1 LLRIFVG
8 LDLTYTE
15 RKSANPWKAI
25 LKSPFTR
32 LSNVQGRMIA
42 VAEEHTALTVAH
54 EQLKI
59 ATEKLHLDRGIHEI
73 LKHPKRSIQVS
84 VTIKM
89 DDCSIGVFDGCRVQH
104 WDVMGPFKGGLR
116 YHPKVTL
123 DEVTALSMWMTW
135 KCAIVGLPYGGA
147 KGGITCDPKKL
158 SIGEQ
163 ERLTRRYVSLIA
175 DYLGPH
181 RDVPAPDVYTNA
193 QTMAWIMDTYS
204 QLKGYRIPESVTG
217 KPLEIGGSEGRVCA
231 TSQGVSWCIRE
242 ATEKLGLKL
251 KGAAVAVQGYGNVGY
266 NAASIL
272 HSMGCKVVAV
282 SDSCGGIYCPEGLNP
297 YNVRVHK
304 NKTGTVQGYEDVT
317 NITNAELLTSKC
329 DILVPA
335 ALENQI
341 TKKNAGKVKA
351 RIVAEGANGP
361 TTPEADKILYEKD
374 VCLIPDIL
382 ANSGGVT
389 VSYFEWVQ
397 NLTREH
403 WALDEVNEKLKT
415 KMTKAFADVYKL
427 SRKEEGDMRT
437 AALMLGV
444 GRVAHALKTLGLW
457 P

>member
-1 LLRIFVG
+1 MG

-89 DDCSIGVFDGCRVQH
+89 DDCSIGVFNGCRVQH

-341 TKKNAGKVKA
+341 TKKNAGKVIA

-403 WALDEVNEKLKT
+403 WALEEVNEKLKT